1 MKIFCIGW
9 NYATHNTE
17 MQSVTPC
24 EPTIFMKPDTALLRE
39 NRPFYIPHFAN
50 EIEYEAEIVVR
61 INRLGKNIDERFAA
75 RYYDA
80 IAFGIDF
87 TARDLQRRL
96 RAQGEPWEIS
106 KAFDGSAAISSFV
119 PLSQL
124 DNPTAIDFSLTKNG
138 QIVQHGNTQNMIF
151 GINKIIAHI
160 SRFFFLKMGDL
171 IYTGTPAGVGRVEIG
186 DHLEGFV
193 EGTKLLDCQIK

>member
-9 NYATHNTE
+9 NYATHNAE
-17 MQSVTPC
+17 MQCITPG
-24 EPTIFMKPDTALLRE
+24 EPTVFMKPDTALLRE
-39 NRPFYIPHFAN
+39 NRPFYIPHFSN

-61 INRLGKNIDERFAA
+61 INRLGKNIDEKFAA
-75 RYYDA
+75 RYYDE

-138 QIVQHGNTQNMIF
+138 QIVQHGNTQNLIF